1 MRLSTKR
8 SWRPKANG
16 HLNPDSTFSST
27 AFMMCIW
34 SLGGDSS
41 FILPFFA
48 QWLLWALGACRAHRA
63 LLAHLAL
70 LAHWALPAP
79 QKPSLGYILKS
90 RAFCASKGDRN
101 SLVLFLWLLLSF
113 SLFIC
118 VLDRISLDLEGQQ
131 DEGREED

>member
-1 MRLSTKR
+1 MREGIAIELSTMG
-8 SWRPKANG
+8 SCGPKANG

-79 QKPSLGYILKS
+79 QKPSLG
-90 RAFCASKGDRN
+90 
-101 SLVLFLWLLLSF
+101 
-113 SLFIC
+113 
-118 VLDRISLDLEGQQ
+118 
-131 DEGREED
+131 

>member
-1 MRLSTKR
+1 MREGIAIELSTMG
-8 SWRPKANG
+8 SCGPKANG

-63 LLAHLAL
+63 LLAHFAL
-70 LAHWALPAP
+70 LAHSALPAP
-79 QKPSLGYILKS
+79 RKSSLG
-90 RAFCASKGDRN
+90 
-101 SLVLFLWLLLSF
+101 
-113 SLFIC
+113 
-118 VLDRISLDLEGQQ
+118 
-131 DEGREED
+131 